1 MEIWAKGHVGKGFKG
16 NSGNGSALSYN
27 RPYIDFLRQFI
38 REKEIKSVVDVG
50 CGDWRCG
57 IAIYG
62 GLDVQYTGYD
72 VYADMIAS
80 HKQTYPAYNF
90 IHQDGS
96 KNTIPADLI
105 IVKDVIQHWT
115 DRDAITLLKSLKG
128 KYKHA
133 LITNCG
139 EKADKGSHI
148 VYTGC
153 WRPLPFPT
161 HPIWRGVEG
170 EIVLTYD
177 TKEVVSLDLG
187 AGVVATADKIVDG
200 KP

>member
-1 MEIWAKGHVGKGFKG
+1 MEIWAKGHVSRGFKG

-57 IAIYG
+57 IAIYKD
-62 GLDVQYTGYD
+62 LDVQYTGYD

-80 HKQTYPAYNF
+80 HKHTYPAYNF

-96 KNTIPADLI
+96 KNAVSADLI
-105 IVKDVIQHWT
+105 ILKDVIQHWT
-115 DRDAITLLKSLKG
+115 DADGIKMLKSLKG

-139 EKADKGSHI
+139 GKSPSGSHI

-153 WRPLPFPT
+153 WRPLPYPT
-161 HPIWRGVEG
+161 HHIWQKSGVEG
-170 EIVLTYD
+170 EIVLIYD
-177 TKEVVSLDLG
+177 TKEVVYLNLE
-187 AGVVATADKIVDG
+187 
-200 KP
+200 